1 MYTLNVNERSSVAI
15 MGFNAPEWAFSYIG
29 GIMYNCVST
38 GIYITNEPEA
48 CLYQINHS
56 EAEII
61 VVETTEHLKKIAV
74 NLAQMPQVK
83 AVVVYGESKLPADL

>member
-1 MYTLNVNERSSVAI
+1 MVTLNVTERASVAI

-48 CLYQINHS
+48 CLY
-56 EAEII
+56 
-61 VVETTEHLKKIAV
+61 
-74 NLAQMPQVK
+74 
-83 AVVVYGESKLPADL
+83 